1 MLEVRGLQVRYGA
14 VLAVDA
20 LDLQVDGGE
29 IVVLI
34 GANGAGKSSVLNTIA
49 GLVRPAAGEV
59 LLGGVSITARH
70 PADRVRDGLALVIE
84 GRGVFAD
91 MTVRENLE
99 LGAYGK
105 RALRGARMRA
115 DGIERIVALFPK
127 LGQRMDQVAGSL
139 SGGEQQMLVIGRA
152 LMSNPRLLL
161 LDEPSLGLAPRIVE
175 EISQTLRRLASEGGV
190 AILVAEQN
198 AVLGLD
204 LAQRGYVLHNGKL
217 ALEGA
222 CSKLRDDKDLVRLY
236 LGGGP
241 PPLS

>member
-1 MLEVRGLQVRYGA
+1 MLEVRGLRVRYGA
-14 VLAVDA
+14 VVAVDNLA
-20 LDLQVDGGE
+20 LRVDEGE
-29 IVVLI
+29 IAVLI
-34 GANGAGKSSVLNTIA
+34 GANGAGKSSVLNAIA
-49 GLVRPAAGEV
+49 GLVRPDAGEV
-59 LLGGVSITARH
+59 SLDGIPITARH
-70 PADRVRDGLALVIE
+70 PADRVREGLALVIE

-91 MTVRENLE
+91 MSVRENLE

-105 RALRGARMRA
+105 PSLRGAQARSRE
-115 DGIERIVALFPK
+115 IERIVALFPK
-127 LGQRMDQVAGSL
+127 LGQRMHQVSGSL

-175 EISQTLRRLASEGGV
+175 EISQALRRLAHEAGV

-204 LAQRGYVLHNGKL
+204 LAQRGYVLHNGRL

-222 CSKLRDDKDLVRLY
+222 CDALRGDKDLVRLY
-236 LGGGP
+236 LGGA
-241 PPLS
+241 

>member
-1 MLEVRGLQVRYGA
+1 MLEVRGLRVRYDA
-14 VLAVDA
+14 VLAVEA
-20 LDLQVDGGE
+20 LDLRVDRGE

-34 GANGAGKSSVLNTIA
+34 GANGAGKSSVLNAIA
-49 GLVRPAAGEV
+49 GLVRPAAGAVV
-59 LLGGVSITARH
+59 LDGTELTARH

-91 MTVRENLE
+91 LSVRENLE

-105 RALRGARMRA
+105 PALRGAHVRA
-115 DGIERIVALFPK
+115 REIDRVMSLFPK
-127 LGQRMDQVAGSL
+127 LGQRMDQAAGSL

-161 LDEPSLGLAPRIVE
+161 LDEPSLGLAPRVVE
-175 EISQTLRRLASEGGV
+175 EIASALRHLARDAGV

-204 LAQRGYVLHNGKL
+204 LAQRGYVLHNGRL
-217 ALEGA
+217 ALEGPCGA
-222 CSKLRDDKDLVRLY
+222 LRDDRDLARLY
-236 LGGGP
+236 LGGV
-241 PPLS
+241 

>member
-14 VLAVDA
+14 VQAVDA
-20 LDLQVDGGE
+20 LDLRVDKGE

-34 GANGAGKSSVLNTIA
+34 GANGAGKSSVLNAVA
-49 GLVRPAAGEV
+49 GLVRPEAGE
-59 LLGGVSITARH
+59 ITLEGRIITMRH
-70 PADRVRDGLALVIE
+70 PADRVRDGLALVVE
-84 GRGVFAD
+84 GRGVFAE
-91 MTVRENLE
+91 MSVRENLE
-99 LGAYGK
+99 LGVYGK
-105 RALRGARMRA
+105 PEMRA
-115 DGIERIVALFPK
+115 AGMRAEAIERIIGLFPK
-127 LGQRMDQVAGSL
+127 LGQRMDQIAGSL

-175 EISQTLRRLASEGGV
+175 EISQTLRRLAGESGV

-204 LAQRGYVLHNGKL
+204 LAQRGYVLHNGRL

-222 CSKLRDDKDLVRLY
+222 CSTLRDDRDLVRLY
-236 LGGGP
+236 LGGA
-241 PPLS
+241 